1 MNPSENNSN
10 DHAESSYPATSPKQQ
25 RIYNIRNAAIEAEVA
40 EEVRLMFKDEGATRC
55 PVLVMMIT
63 GGTSNQ
69 EQQRMLYSGLIRHR
83 NVQTC
88 AFGAVGMYLFHRFHV
103 KGEAFPDFALNEN

>member
-40 EEVRLMFKDEGATRC
+40 EEVRLMVANLRSLNT
-55 PVLVMMIT
+55 
-63 GGTSNQ
+63 
-69 EQQRMLYSGLIRHR
+69 IRTLT
-83 NVQTC
+83 V
-88 AFGAVGMYLFHRFHV
+88 
-103 KGEAFPDFALNEN
+103 PDQKSFVYVA